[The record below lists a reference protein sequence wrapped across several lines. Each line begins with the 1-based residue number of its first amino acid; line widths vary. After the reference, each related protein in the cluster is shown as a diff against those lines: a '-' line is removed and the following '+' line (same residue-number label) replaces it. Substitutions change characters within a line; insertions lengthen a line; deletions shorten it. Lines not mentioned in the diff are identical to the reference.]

1 MYEFQIGKGRG
12 KILPTAKAS
21 MNAIPVVS
29 RIRKGIVHKVNNV
42 AKNYSSIRIVI
53 VVVSS

>member
-29 RIRKGIVHKVNNV
+29 RIRKGIVHKVNTFTAQLHN
-42 AKNYSSIRIVI
+42 SLT
-53 VVVSS
+53 